1 MANTFL
7 LHSLLLTYLNCAP
20 LSFLA
25 CRSFHRR
32 QVPVPGLSSFP
43 SLTRHLILLHSTL
56 RLISVCVSRLCLISP
71 ALPYLPAFQAPHPPP
86 PPTDP
91 SSSVPSISQYFP
103 DPRTHPLSFPSSVY
117 DPCAGRHS
125 RRDRCSPPY
134 FYIPR
139 GGWVK
144 LKLTRECVPILR
156 QKLKPPSLSQLF
168 SDWHRWI

>member
-7 LHSLLLTYLNCAP
+7 LHSLLLTYWNCAP

-71 ALPYLPAFQAPHPPP
+71 ALPYLPAFKPPTPHPHPPTP
-86 PPTDP
+86 PPPFHP
-91 SSSVPSISQYFP
+91 SLNTSQILA
-103 DPRTHPLSFPSSVY
+103 RTHSPFHPPFMIRVQADILAEIAAPLRTSIYREVGGLNSS
-117 DPCAGRHS
+117 
-125 RRDRCSPPY
+125 
-134 FYIPR
+134 
-139 GGWVK
+139 
-144 LKLTRECVPILR
+144 
-156 QKLKPPSLSQLF
+156 
-168 SDWHRWI
+168 